1 MLGIIYFYFFQ
12 AIIMESSEL
21 SAENETVLCDE
32 TKCQF
37 DLEEAKGILA
47 SLSLTSVSFED
58 YLIILRSEFDVSIL
72 GQPYLALML
81 LFNVKSG
88 KYISRIWNQ
97 TTSVGTAHT
106 LEQFMEAC
114 QDLFG
119 QGKPCVGCIEDEEG
133 HVNHGYL
140 VSHTPVSRK
149 VSTTC
154 RKVLGK
160 TAKEETQSCSECLRL
175 IESKLSE
182 QEADTMSCKVVILPD
197 EEKPGKTIG
206 RKRFRNS
213 NKIMYKEEEPV
224 EVKSDLDEDHE
235 ISISSDNDVDFNED
249 IVPLPEEPNGK
260 ECLLLEFLLQLLNDR
275 KYEDCIKWK
284 DKESGVFKIVD
295 SAGLSELW
303 GIQRNHHSMNFD
315 KMSRALRYYYK
326 VSKLKKVPEQY
337 CYQ

>member
-1 MLGIIYFYFFQ
+1 
-12 AIIMESSEL
+12 MESSEL
-21 SAENETVLCDE
+21 PAEGKTVLYDE
-32 TKCQF
+32 TKSRF

-47 SLSLTSVSFED
+47 SLSLTSVNFED
-58 YLIILRSEFDVSIL
+58 YLIILRSEFDVNIL

-88 KYISRIWNQ
+88 EYISRIWNQ

-133 HVNHGYL
+133 HVADGFL

-149 VSTTC
+149 VSRTC

-160 TAKEETQSCSECLRL
+160 TAKEETQSCPECLRL
-175 IESKLSE
+175 IESKVSY
-182 QEADTMSCKVVILPD
+182 QEADTISCKVEILSD
-197 EEKPGKTIG
+197 EEKPGKTI
-206 RKRFRNS
+206 RKKRLRNS
-213 NKIMYKEEEPV
+213 SKVNYKEEEPL
-224 EVKSDLDEDHE
+224 EVKSDLDEDYE
-235 ISISSDNDVDFNED
+235 ISISGDNDIDFNKD
-249 IVPLPEEPNGK
+249 IAPLPEETNGK
-260 ECLLLEFLLQLLNDR
+260 ECLLLEFLLQLLNDSR
-275 KYEDCIKWK
+275 YEDCIKWK